1 MLKSSKGQLQMQ
13 ETIIVIFIFLVIVG
27 LGMIFFY
34 KFQAGSIQQDRMNY
48 ELQRFDTLLL
58 SVPSLAEIECSSYGV
73 AEDCV
78 DVLKLVAFSRLSEDY
93 QEQLGFKNIT
103 VRQVYPSVNSNECT
117 LNRVEDCG
125 VWNVYHS
132 EPNVKTGSLIRKTPV
147 SLYDPRSGEYS
158 IGVLVVE
165 GYDV

>member
-1 MLKSSKGQLQMQ
+1 VLKSSKGQLQMQ

-103 VRQVYPSVNSNECT
+103 
-117 LNRVEDCG
+117 
-125 VWNVYHS
+125 
-132 EPNVKTGSLIRKTPV
+132 
-147 SLYDPRSGEYS
+147 
-158 IGVLVVE
+158 
-165 GYDV
+165 